1 MMHMRAVNAGISY
14 SWLAECARARAQ
26 VGGSGTKWHQRAVGR
41 DCDRVCPG
49 RGADEVVR
57 DRAAGAAGAA
67 GADDKEVASGR

>member
-1 MMHMRAVNAGISY
+1 MQASPTAG
-14 SWLAECARARAQ
+14 WLSALERELKLVGAGLNGTNEPSAEI
-26 VGGSGTKWHQRAVGR
+26 
-41 DCDRVCPG
+41 CDRVCPG